1 MKKRIKQVI
10 GVIIG
15 IIIGISTTVGATTI
29 FNSKD
34 ITYSSDKTSKT
45 NVKDS
50 LDELYNKTGKCPEG
64 QYCYTAP
71 VALSDKVELG
81 DYIRMTP
88 TSTSYTPPGE
98 LTGCMNDANCTQN
111 KLNPSEL
118 NLWRVIRKNEDGTVD
133 AVSEYV
139 SSSAIIFTGK
149 TGFINLVRGLN
160 MIASQYTDGVH
171 VARTRH
177 MGYSN
182 QTQTITDRSKI
193 DSVIA
198 TWKKDTSNYNQWL
211 DCDSNFYLC
220 GMNEPLGAG
229 DIGYEIDYNLV
240 NEVYGTVK
248 GQTKD
253 DVSMMYWLASRA
265 YRYYPSNGGQM
276 FGVNHVWNSGIKN
289 MWGIFDY
296 STGGKYRENKP
307 NFSVR
312 PIVTIRSDVL
322 LVSGDGKSVDTAYA
336 FE

>member
-111 KLNPSEL
+111 TINPSEL
-118 NLWRVIRKNEDGTVD
+118 NLWRVIKKNEDGTIEV
-133 AVSEYV
+133 VSEYV
-139 SSSAIIFTGK
+139 SSNAVYFYGEEGYKNYI
-149 TGFINLVRGLN
+149 VGLN
-160 MIASQYTDGVH
+160 EVAKQYTNEKYVQS
-171 VARTRH
+171 TRNV
-177 MGYSN
+177 GYSN
-182 QTQTITDRSKI
+182 QILRCNGI
-193 DSVIA
+193 EESVCP
-198 TWKKDTSNYNQWL
+198 KEQDLS
-211 DCDSNFYLC
+211 
-220 GMNEPLGAG
+220 
-229 DIGYEIDYNLV
+229 DYNIIKSVLGKV
-240 NEVYGTVK
+240 GA
-248 GQTKD
+248 TKPKQSD
-253 DVSMMYWLASRA
+253 GRYYYSFREGFLKEHPTHGNSYWLADVCPLSVRDGLCGRTIIGEKGP
-265 YRYYPSNGGQM
+265 Y
-276 FGVNHVWNSGIKN
+276 
-289 MWGIFDY
+289 
-296 STGGKYRENKP
+296 KP
-307 NFSVR
+307 NSSVR
-312 PIVTIRSDVL
+312 PILTLKANVEIK
-322 LVSGDGKSVDTAYA
+322 SGDGKSVDTAYTL
-336 FE
+336 E